1 MQDILTGSVKLIEI
15 IEKEKLSLTNFLK
28 KYSDLF
34 TGMNTGTLIAQ
45 EYRMKGEFSE
55 KSYVFLVGSYIY
67 YLVERKP
74 VIWLERRRYAR
85 FTHYEE
91 LFQRTLSSDPLRRF
105 TSLYELKAYLLEM
118 QKEL

>member
-1 MQDILTGSVKLIEI
+1 MQDILTSAVKLIEI
-15 IEKEKLSLTNFLK
+15 IEKENLSLSDFLK

-34 TGMNTGTLIAQ
+34 TGMSTGSLIAP

-55 KSYVFLVGSYIY
+55 ESYVFLVGSYIY

-74 VIWLERRRYAR
+74 VTWLERRRYAR

-91 LFQRTLSSDPLRRF
+91 IFQRTLSSDPLRRF
-105 TSLYELKAYLLEM
+105 TSLYELKAHLLKM